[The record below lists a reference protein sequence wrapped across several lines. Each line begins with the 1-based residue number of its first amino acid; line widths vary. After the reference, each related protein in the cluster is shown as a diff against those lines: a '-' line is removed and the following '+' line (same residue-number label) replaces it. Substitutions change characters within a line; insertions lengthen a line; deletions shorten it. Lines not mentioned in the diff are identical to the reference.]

1 MVKLVSILIK
11 IYYYNNPLELKE
23 ILKYTSFST
32 GLTELLFM
40 KKKIKFT
47 IYLHF

>member
-23 ILKYTSFST
+23 ILN
-32 GLTELLFM
+32 
-40 KKKIKFT
+40 IA
-47 IYLHF
+47 HFQPA